1 MTTTELR
8 DPELIK
14 DAAIAF
20 VIERERAEG
29 REARDTR
36 HDEGAVADLASGD
49 RVIEVKACGT
59 TSRGTDL
66 WLACSRYIAAKD
78 APDRFW
84 LYLVENVAQGD
95 PGEFRLI
102 RLGGHL
108 LQELLERAKEQR
120 YWTVPVPVRVY
131 DQLSADQD

>member
-1 MTTTELR
+1 MTTTEMR
-8 DPELIK
+8 DPKQIE
-14 DAAIAF
+14 DAAIDF
-20 VIERERAEG
+20 VVERERAEG

-36 HDEGAVADLASGD
+36 GEPGAVADLVSGD

-59 TSRGTDL
+59 SSRGYEL
-66 WLACSRYIAAKD
+66 WLRCRQYVAARD
-78 APDRFW
+78 DPEHFW

-95 PGEFRLI
+95 PARFQLL
-102 RLGGHL
+102 RLGGQR

-131 DQLSADQD
+131 D